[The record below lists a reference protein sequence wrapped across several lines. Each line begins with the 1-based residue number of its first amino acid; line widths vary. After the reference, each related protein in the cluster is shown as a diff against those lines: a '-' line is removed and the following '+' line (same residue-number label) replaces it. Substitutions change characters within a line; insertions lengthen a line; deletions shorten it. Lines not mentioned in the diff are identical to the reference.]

1 MPCSPYSAD
10 TSPLST
16 AFPILPRIQ
25 RLVTAILRYPSLL
38 LLLLAAYTSVLP
50 AQPVYDLLLKGGHV
64 IDPANEIDRIS
75 DLAITGDQIA
85 VVADNIPPAKAKQ
98 VVDVSGLYV
107 TPGLIDIHAHVFG
120 LPGSLFPD
128 DTSLVTGATT
138 IVDCSGSGW
147 RTFDRFKSEIIDRVQ
162 TRVLAYLNIVG
173 AGMVSSAAESNT
185 DDMDAEAAAAKV
197 HEYPNLIVGIKKH
210 DPGPTGFFVFK
221 RAIETGKLADVPV
234 LVDDNIY
241 TNQDRN
247 MQDKLLDIMRPGDLH
262 THMYNDQQMHLVS
275 RFGGD
280 IRPVAW
286 EARRRGVLFDLG
298 HGGSSFMW
306 PVAAKAIEH
315 GFPHDVISTDLH
327 SGSVMNQ
334 VDMPNCISKLM
345 NLGMGLNE
353 AIARSTVNPS
363 RAICK
368 FPELGTL
375 GRGKGADIAVFDL
388 EKGVFAFMDARRNK
402 LLGKERLY
410 CVLTVRGG
418 KIVFDENGLSFLSW
432 DKQ

>member
-1 MPCSPYSAD
+1 MRHTLATFPRFLGLLFLIAACA
-10 TSPLST
+10 SPL
-16 AFPILPRIQ
+16 A
-25 RLVTAILRYPSLL
+25 
-38 LLLLAAYTSVLP
+38 
-50 AQPVYDLLLKGGHV
+50 AQPIYDLLLKGGHV

-75 DLAITGDQIA
+75 DVAIAGDQIA
-85 VVADNIPPAKAKQ
+85 EVADNIPPNKAKQ

-120 LPGSLFPD
+120 LPGSLYPD
-128 DTSLVTGATT
+128 DTQLVTGATT
-138 IVDCSGSGW
+138 IVDCGGAGW
-147 RTFDRFKSEIIDRVQ
+147 RTFDRFKAEIIDRVQ

-197 HEYPNLIVGIKKH
+197 REYPNLIVGIKKH
-210 DPGPTGFFVFK
+210 DPGPTGFFVLK
-221 RAIETGKLADVPV
+221 RAIEAGKLADVPV
-234 LVDDNIY
+234 IVDDSIY
-241 TNQDRN
+241 TNQNRTTRE
-247 MQDKLLDIMRPGDLH
+247 KLLDVMRPGDLH

-275 RFGGD
+275 RFGGE

-286 EARRRGVLFDLG
+286 EARRRGVLFDMG

-306 PVAAKAIEH
+306 PVASKAIEH
-315 GFPHDVISTDLH
+315 GFPPDTISTDLH

-334 VDMPNCISKLM
+334 VDMPNCMSKLM

-353 AIARSTVNPS
+353 AVMRSTVSPAK
-363 RAICK
+363 AIRK

-375 GRGKGADIAVFDL
+375 GKSKGADIAVFDL

-402 LLGKERLY
+402 LLGKERLH

-418 KIVFDENGLSFLSW
+418 KIVFDENGLSFPSW
-432 DKQ
+432 DEQ